1 MHQPGKG
8 GNMAAFFV
16 TGTGTGI
23 GKTYVTA
30 GILRAAPGACAI
42 KPVLSGYDPADAAGS
57 DAGILLAAMGKK
69 VTPENIAAIAPWRF
83 AAPLSPDMAAARE
96 GRRIDLGAVVTF
108 CRAAMAAAPGLLL
121 VEGVGGAMVPLNG
134 RKTVRDWVGTLQIPV
149 ILVAGTYLGT
159 ISHTLTTAKALT
171 IAGIRIAAVVLSE
184 SMESPVAAEET
195 AAVIERFLA
204 VPVKIIPR
212 ELNDRSFRELAAFL
226 TTERP
231 GAAPLAFPSSIVEN

>member
-1 MHQPGKG
+1 
-8 GNMAAFFV
+8 
-16 TGTGTGI
+16 
-23 GKTYVTA
+23 
-30 GILRAAPGACAI
+30 
-42 KPVLSGYDPADAAGS
+42 LSGYDPADAAGS

-231 GAAPLAFPSSIVEN
+231 GAAALAFPSSIVEN